1 MYTFLCIFAILL
13 VLYVVADQFKA
24 EPFVGEIPLNTE
36 SNVNIPAAMKEPAV
50 TELPVSEEAE
60 PSNFPG
66 PLPSAPYQQ
75 VFRNSPTVYQ
85 EPSLVRTNRP
95 RILELLERVKGFLA
109 FQAQEI
115 EDRSDP
121 AIQLPLQT
129 VRGDFKCLESEAN
142 VLQRNP
148 GIQPQMTE
156 LDIAQIDDNLS
167 YLQREVELIGVNRPF
182 QSSAHD
188 IDLEG
193 FTGSMKGAAV
203 TKRKEGFQTYEPP
216 ATVEQLKDFSIRIQ
230 AEILRLSAS
239 ATTDPIV
246 QARIANL
253 TKMKAQVDQVSTNIV
268 SGALLQSE
276 SPITSNAI
284 DQALPT
290 LGKMSSPLKQ
300 ILSTYD
306 LPEGWANLLPTGVA
320 NDPESRRDIGNLI
333 SRYANDF
340 FQGASTELTFKVN
353 YTSPRE
359 VELANAQGGVDLGDY
374 YDGEED
380 TSVATTGFPSA
391 SDLDRVGSDRSLT
404 DMNAPDSITD
414 LWAQDVRA
422 EGRTPYAGE
431 KQRGGHFNWEKRAKE
446 IVDQIKRR
454 GMKPSDFGADLQG
467 LGKPSSSFS
476 WKGFTNMMCTR
487 LRTVETN
494 KMDEMCGC
502 PPILWKGW
510 NA

>member
-1 MYTFLCIFAILL
+1 MYAFVCVFAILL
-13 VLYVVADQFKA
+13 VLYVLADQFKT
-24 EPFVGEIPLNTE
+24 EPFVGEVPLNTE

-60 PSNFPG
+60 PSDFPG
-66 PLPSAPYQQ
+66 PLPVAPYQQ

-85 EPSLVRTNRP
+85 EPSLVRTSRP

-129 VRGDFKCLESEAN
+129 VRGDFKRLESEAN

-148 GIQPQMTE
+148 GIQPQLTE

-167 YLQREVELIGVNRPF
+167 YLQREVELIGANRPF

-203 TKRKEGFQTYEPP
+203 TKRKEGFQTYEPI
-216 ATVEQLKDFSIRIQ
+216 ATLEQLKDFSTRIQ
-230 AEILRLSAS
+230 GEILRLSAS
-239 ATTDPIV
+239 GTTDPIV
-246 QARIANL
+246 HARVANL

-276 SPITSNAI
+276 SPITSKAI
-284 DQALPT
+284 EQALPT

-320 NDPESRRDIGNLI
+320 NDPASRRDIGNLI
-333 SRYANDF
+333 SRYAKDF

-359 VELANAQGGVDLGDY
+359 VQLAEAQGGVNLGDY
-374 YDGEED
+374 YEGDE

-391 SDLDRVGSDRSLT
+391 ADLDRVGSDRSLT
-404 DMNAPDSITD
+404 GMEAPDMITD
-414 LWAQDVRA
+414 RYAQDVRA
-422 EGRTPYAGE
+422 EGRTPAASE
-431 KQRGGHFNWEKRAKE
+431 KKGGHYNWETRAKE

-454 GMKPSDFGADLQG
+454 GMRPADFGADLKA
-467 LGKPSSSFS
+467 LGKPSPEFS
-476 WKGFTNMMCTR
+476 WKGFAKMVCTR
-487 LRTVETN
+487 LLTDNTYG
-494 KMDEMCGC
+494 MDISCGC
-502 PPILWKGW
+502 PPADWIGW

>member
-24 EPFVGEIPLNTE
+24 EPFVGEIPLNTV

-66 PLPSAPYQQ
+66 PLPTAPYQQ

-85 EPSLVRTNRP
+85 EPSLVRTTRP

-129 VRGDFKCLESEAN
+129 ARGDFKRLESEAN

-167 YLQREVELIGVNRPF
+167 YLQREVELIGANRPF

-193 FTGSMKGAAV
+193 FTGSQKGAALN
-203 TKRKEGFQTYEPP
+203 KRKEGFQTYEPP
-216 ATVEQLKDFSIRIQ
+216 ATPEQLKDFSIRIQ

-239 ATTDPIV
+239 ATTDPTV

-276 SPITSNAI
+276 SPITSKAI
-284 DQALPT
+284 EQALPT

-300 ILSTYD
+300 ILSTYE
-306 LPEGWANLLPTGVA
+306 LPEGWANLLPTGIT

-359 VELANAQGGVDLGDY
+359 VDLANAQGGVDLGDY

-404 DMNAPDSITD
+404 DMNAPDMITD
-414 LWAQDVRA
+414 LYAQDVRA

-431 KQRGGHFNWEKRAKE
+431 KQRGSHFNWEKRAKE

-454 GMKPSDFGADLQG
+454 GMKPKDFGADLQE
-467 LGKPSSSFS
+467 LGKPSSAFS

-487 LRTVETN
+487 LITVETN

-502 PPILWKGW
+502 PPMLWKGW